1 MRLCGKKLRETWAG
15 PSLAQTARMVRET
28 FSSRVGE
35 DALRNILSAYA
46 SHNPTVGYCQGMNFL
61 AATLLL
67 EIKDEEKSF
76 WVLSVLV
83 ERILVQYYHNSLVG
97 LRIDQEVLGDYV
109 RQYLPRIHAH
119 FARHQFDLAFAS
131 TSWLLCIFI
140 NSLPMSA
147 VMHVVD
153 LLLYD
158 GSAII
163 VRACLGLL
171 SILQQRIL
179 ECDSQEDILT
189 MMKPKGGYL
198 TAGDDGT
205 EIDGQLLM
213 KVTFLNFP
221 QLKDID
227 SKRAHHRA
235 SRKIAAMEPAPFKPA
250 GPATSLRPRS

>member
-1 MRLCGKKLRETWAG
+1 MYVLVRKVSDTDCMNGHSKKDEKAMACADDAYLYVHAHAI
-15 PSLAQTARMVRET
+15 PSSLPLARMICMLT
-28 FSSRVGE
+28 
-35 DALRNILSAYA
+35 
-46 SHNPTVGYCQGMNFL
+46 PT
-61 AATLLL
+61 T
-67 EIKDEEKSF
+67 
-76 WVLSVLV
+76 
-83 ERILVQYYHNSLVG
+83 
-97 LRIDQEVLGDYV
+97 QEVLGDYV

-119 FARHQFDLAFAS
+119 FVRHQFDLAFAS

-153 LLLYD
+153 LLLFD

-198 TAGDDGT
+198 TASGDGT
-205 EIDGQLLM
+205 DIDGQLLM

-235 SRKIAAMEPAPFKPA
+235 SRNIAAMEPAPFKPA
-250 GPATSLRPRS
+250 SPATS